1 MSAGFRVVA
10 LPIENF
16 RPLFALSDEE
26 LRAQLARRVVVDEKP
41 GFPCR
46 VSLVDGDPGESVLL
60 LPFVHHDVDTP
71 YRASGPIYVREAAI
85 TARPDVNTI
94 PSMLRARPQ
103 SVRAYDATG
112 MLVASDVVEGPAL
125 ETRIREYFGDANVH
139 YLHLHNARPGCFNC
153 RVERA

>member
-1 MSAGFRVVA
+1 MSAGFRVIA

-26 LRAQLARRVVVDEKP
+26 LRAQRARRVVVDAKP

-46 VSLVDGDPGESVLL
+46 VSLVDGEPGESVLL

-71 YRASGPIYVREAAI
+71 YRASGPIYVREAAT
-85 TARPDVNTI
+85 TARPEVNTI
-94 PSMLRARPQ
+94 PPMLRARPQ
-103 SVRAYDATG
+103 SVRAYDAVG

-125 ETRIREYFGDANVH
+125 EERIREYFGDGNIH

-153 RVERA
+153 RVERV

>member
-125 ETRIREYFGDANVH
+125 EARIREYFGDANVR